1 MDPKDLQESAQPTL
15 IFFYG
20 NVYRVGEPKLKL
32 FRGFK
37 YIIKEKQ
44 TNGPTWPALS
54 LDWQLQRC
62 H

>member
-1 MDPKDLQESAQPTL
+1 MR

-32 FRGFK
+32 FRGLK